1 MPEVNCFEI
10 HGEHGVVRFD
20 GILEDAKVKK
30 NPIKRDSTFAE
41 TTLEDIKTKLQ
52 VIIGITVF

>member
-1 MPEVNCFEI
+1 MPEVNRFEI
-10 HGEHGVVRFD
+10 HGECGVVRFD
-20 GILEDAKVKK
+20 VILEDAKVKK

-52 VIIGITVF
+52 VRIGIKAF